1 MWNSGICL
9 CWYFYISIAMT
20 RFRLKTTFV
29 RHHADRNLL
38 SNVWRRRWSMSI
50 EKCSTGTNCGATGHN
65 SISRKAVGRP
75 MKGLLLEL
83 ADAVQHAVEAI
94 KGDPAEVVGRG
105 ADGAPSTHIDRVA
118 EETVLRVL
126 DYEGAALNVLSEEA
140 GYIER
145 GGKATLILDPIDGTH
160 NAIRGVPA
168 YSVSLAIGHERL
180 SDVQEALVRDLVS
193 GATYYAAKGGGA
205 FLNARPIR
213 VRPVDLE
220 DLVFSVYLGTQ
231 AAPDAARIAS
241 QARRVRV
248 LGAASLDLCLV
259 ARGAAD
265 LYYMHSKLT
274 ETKLRAVDIA
284 GGVLIVREAGGL
296 VLDLKGQEL
305 DMPLTSTA
313 RTDLAA
319 VGDRRTWEALACSS
333 G

>member
-1 MWNSGICL
+1 
-9 CWYFYISIAMT
+9 
-20 RFRLKTTFV
+20 
-29 RHHADRNLL
+29 
-38 SNVWRRRWSMSI
+38 
-50 EKCSTGTNCGATGHN
+50 
-65 SISRKAVGRP
+65 
-75 MKGLLLEL
+75 MKGLLLEI
-83 ADAVQHAVEAI
+83 ADAVQHAVEAFQ
-94 KGDPAEVVGRG
+94 GDPAEVVGRG
-105 ADGAPSTHIDRVA
+105 ADGAPSARIDRLA

-140 GYIER
+140 GFIDR
-145 GGKATLILDPIDGTH
+145 GGKAILVLDPIDGTH
-160 NAIRGVPA
+160 NAIRGIPA

-248 LGAASLDLCLV
+248 FGAASLDLCLV

-265 LYYMHSKLT
+265 LYFMHSKLT

-319 VGDRRTWEALACSS
+319 VGDRRTWEALS
-333 G
+333 